1 MAYAISMHMKS
12 YYVNVENHEK
22 HLNNFVNHINFLF

>member
-22 HLNNFVNHINFLF
+22 HLSNFANHINFLF